1 MVFKGHSLRIFK
13 RKKQNEK
20 EIYQTRF
27 GIDLAHRFEK
37 VAKNV
42 LKAGKNIPEIN
53 PNKERIFTPGMDTI
67 KNMVAEMEA

>member
-1 MVFKGHSLRIFK
+1 MRKELIK
-13 RKKQNEK
+13 RV
-20 EIYQTRF
+20 F
-27 GIDLAHRFEK
+27 GIDLAQRFEK
-37 VAKNV
+37 VAQNV